1 MTSLHFKRIWSYQD
15 SPSTFL
21 CVIPTSVP
29 HSDASHHLLFLHAS
43 YQDSREKGSKCA
55 NYNKLILNYLLQVYS
70 KLQFSLNCRRSR
82 FDPLNRKILWRKE
95 WLPSPVFYLTWTI
108 PWTEEP
114 GRLQSMRSQE
124 SGSTEQLTLSL
135 FHFLPSSCRNTFV
148 VVVHSLSSVK
158 LFVTPWT
165 AERQASL
172 CTWDRNT

>member
-1 MTSLHFKRIWSYQD
+1 MTSLHFKRIWSYRD

-21 CVIPTSVP
+21 RGIPTSVP
-29 HSDASHHLLFLHAS
+29 HSDASHHLLFLHSS

-55 NYNKLILNYLLQVYS
+55 NYNKLILNDLLQVYS
-70 KLQFSLNCRRSR
+70 KLPLGWWASLMSQMVKKICLQCRRSR

-124 SGSTEQLTLSL
+124 SDATEQLTLSL
-135 FHFLPSSCRNTFV
+135 FTF
-148 VVVHSLSSVK
+148 K
-158 LFVTPWT
+158 L
-165 AERQASL
+165 
-172 CTWDRNT
+172 

>member
-70 KLQFSLNCRRSR
+70 KLPLGWWASLMSQMVKKNLPAMQEIQVRSLEQE
-82 FDPLNRKILWRKE
+82 DPLEKGMATQSSILPYLDNSMNRGAWQATVHEVTR
-95 WLPSPVFYLTWTI
+95 V
-108 PWTEEP
+108 
-114 GRLQSMRSQE
+114 RL
-124 SGSTEQLTLSL
+124 
-135 FHFLPSSCRNTFV
+135 N
-148 VVVHSLSSVK
+148 
-158 LFVTPWT
+158 
-165 AERQASL
+165 
-172 CTWDRNT
+172 